1 MQLLGQLKET
11 INLFLLLLV
20 ISHERF
26 RGLQNTFLST
36 VEELKQRFFLHYTNH
51 PQSHQEALKYL
62 RLEKCLISKE
72 KSAIVKQ
79 LQKLINLNYEEL
91 TSMDAPQNKVIV
103 EEELGQDD
111 NPEDKGIVFIDGGS
125 KSYSNY
131 DT

>member
-1 MQLLGQLKET
+1 M
-11 INLFLLLLV
+11 
-20 ISHERF
+20 
-26 RGLQNTFLST
+26 
-36 VEELKQRFFLHYTNH
+36 
-51 PQSHQEALKYL
+51 
-62 RLEKCLISKE
+62 ISKE

-111 NPEDKGIVFIDGGS
+111 NPEDKSIVFIDGGS

>member
-1 MQLLGQLKET
+1 M
-11 INLFLLLLV
+11 
-20 ISHERF
+20 
-26 RGLQNTFLST
+26 
-36 VEELKQRFFLHYTNH
+36 
-51 PQSHQEALKYL
+51 
-62 RLEKCLISKE
+62 ISKE

-111 NPEDKGIVFIDGGS
+111 NPEDKDIVFIDGGS

>member
-1 MQLLGQLKET
+1 M
-11 INLFLLLLV
+11 
-20 ISHERF
+20 
-26 RGLQNTFLST
+26 
-36 VEELKQRFFLHYTNH
+36 
-51 PQSHQEALKYL
+51 
-62 RLEKCLISKE
+62 ISKE

-79 LQKLINLNYEEL
+79 LQKLINLNDEEL